1 MAVFQIRA
9 KKPATGELVDL
20 VYDNEKSRLTYAA
33 TGESA
38 VMVMQV
44 AGREDAPVVSLESP
58 LGKTS
63 PRVLKI
69 SLGLSCNY
77 ECEYCSQRFVPH
89 ADETNPKDVDAFMA
103 GLDAWVKMAP
113 EKIEFWGGEPFVYIR
128 TMRPLAERLRVKY
141 PQARLSV
148 ITNGSLLTKELNE
161 WIDAMGF
168 EVGLSHDG
176 PGQPVRGP
184 DPLDD
189 PEKREAIFDLYRRL
203 APQGR
208 LSFNAMINRENPS
221 RAAIQQFF
229 IKLTGD
235 RMVRIGEGSF
245 VDAYDEGGLAMSLQP
260 EELAPY
266 RNLAFHELR
275 TGQASNFGTITMK
288 TSNFINSLRTARQ
301 ASSVGQKCGMDRPD
315 NIAVDL
321 HGNVLTC
328 QNTSIKGI
336 APNGQSHHL
345 GNVADMENV
354 KLKTATHW
362 SHRKECPNCP
372 VLQICQGSCM
382 YLEGDLWET
391 TCDNAFSDA
400 IPMFAAG
407 IEFLT
412 GLVPTYIEGP
422 QREDRKDIFGSL
434 RNPQREGVALPQKR
448 FPIRV
453 VAA

>member
-1 MAVFQIRA
+1 
-9 KKPATGELVDL
+9 
-20 VYDNEKSRLTYAA
+20 
-33 TGESA
+33 
-38 VMVMQV
+38 
-44 AGREDAPVVSLESP
+44 
-58 LGKTS
+58 
-63 PRVLKI
+63 
-69 SLGLSCNY
+69 
-77 ECEYCSQRFVPH
+77 
-89 ADETNPKDVDAFMA
+89 
-103 GLDAWVKMAP
+103 
-113 EKIEFWGGEPFVYIR
+113 
-128 TMRPLAERLRVKY
+128 
-141 PQARLSV
+141 
-148 ITNGSLLTKELNE
+148 
-161 WIDAMGF
+161 
-168 EVGLSHDG
+168 
-176 PGQPVRGP
+176 
-184 DPLDD
+184 
-189 PEKREAIFDLYRRL
+189 
-203 APQGR
+203 
-208 LSFNAMINRENPS
+208 
-221 RAAIQQFF
+221 
-229 IKLTGD
+229 
-235 RMVRIGEGSF
+235 
-245 VDAYDEGGLAMSLQP
+245 
-260 EELAPY
+260 
-266 RNLAFHELR
+266 
-275 TGQASNFGTITMK
+275 MK